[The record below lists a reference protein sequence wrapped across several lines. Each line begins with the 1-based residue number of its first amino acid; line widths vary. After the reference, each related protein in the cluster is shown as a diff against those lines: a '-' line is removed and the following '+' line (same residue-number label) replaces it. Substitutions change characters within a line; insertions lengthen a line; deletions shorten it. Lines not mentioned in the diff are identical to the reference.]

1 MNMKPHPFYRKFL
14 FALVAVALIFPTT
27 SCTTLKS
34 RLHRGYIEL
43 DQYNKDIAT
52 LNAKHE
58 KEKTDA
64 EKAVADQKDKVI
76 AGQDGQLQ
84 TVANSLYGANL
95 AFSFYTPPEPSR
107 VDLIVNNRVNEA
119 AAATGKKATAEAM
132 EKENE
137 RLKKELD
144 EKITSLEDLRKKHA
158 EVVKTNTELANQTE
172 SDKKELARLQKELSD
187 MALRH
192 STELSDKQTE
202 VIFLQDE
209 INKLEKD
216 RADDREARQK
226 MERDAKM
233 KAMAVCGILSLLCV
247 AGAIWMPAF
256 KSKFVAAP
264 ATFGGCAAVIMYI
277 QPWMVAA
284 GVGVVVLG
292 IIVKMT
298 MEHHAVDKTATNL
311 VSFVEDQKKTNPT
324 AFDKETLKNYNGK
337 YVVDS
342 DTGKT
347 TVVADPDVEKVIE
360 QKLRESQRI

>member
-1 MNMKPHPFYRKFL
+1 MKSSSHLFRKAIWAIVISSFL
-14 FALVAVALIFPTT
+14 FLNT
-27 SCTTLKS
+27 SCVTDGTKLTETYIKKSEAQQQIEALKKK
-34 RLHRGYIEL
+34 HAEEL
-43 DQYNKDIAT
+43 EKITSDISKSKD
-52 LNAKHE
+52 
-58 KEKTDA
+58 
-64 EKAVADQKDKVI
+64 VI
-76 AGQDGQLQ
+76 ILGQDAQLQ
-84 TVANSLYGANL
+84 TIADSLYGANL
-95 AFSFYTPPEPSR
+95 AFTFYTPPEPSR

-158 EVVKTNTELANQTE
+158 EVMKTNTELANQTE
-172 SDKKELARLQKELSD
+172 SDKKELTRLQKEMSD

-256 KSKFVAAP
+256 KSKFVAGA

>member
-1 MNMKPHPFYRKFL
+1 MKRSNHPFRKALWVVLITSFL
-14 FALVAVALIFPTT
+14 FLNT
-27 SCTTLKS
+27 SCVTDGTKLKED
-34 RLHRGYIEL
+34 YIKKSEAQQQIEVLKKKHAEEL
-43 DQYNKDIAT
+43 KKATADISNTKD
-52 LNAKHE
+52 
-58 KEKTDA
+58 
-64 EKAVADQKDKVI
+64 VI
-76 AGQDGQLQ
+76 ISGQDEQLQ
-84 TVANSLYGANL
+84 AVANSLYGANL

-132 EKENE
+132 ERENE

-144 EKITSLEDLRKKHA
+144 EKITTLEDLRKKHE

-172 SDKKELARLQKELSD
+172 SDKKELTRLQKEMSD

-192 STELSDKQTE
+192 SAELSDKQTE

-226 MERDAKM
+226 LERVAKM
-233 KAMAVCGILSLLCV
+233 KAMAVCGILALLCV

-256 KSKFVAAP
+256 KSKFVTGAA
-264 ATFGGCAAVIMYI
+264 AFGGCAAVIMYV

-292 IIVKMT
+292 IVIKMAV
-298 MEHHAVDKTATNL
+298 EHHVLDKTATNAIHYIADNKPSDTT
-311 VSFVEDQKKTNPT
+311 V
-324 AFDKETLKNYNGK
+324 LKNYMGK
-337 YVVDS
+337 YS
-342 DTGKT
+342 RSARTEKP
-347 TVVADPDVEKVIE
+347 TVVPDPDVERIIQKKLMDS
-360 QKLRESQRI
+360 QKL

>member
-1 MNMKPHPFYRKFL
+1 MKSSSHLFRKAIWAIVISSFL
-14 FALVAVALIFPTT
+14 FLNT
-27 SCTTLKS
+27 SCVTDGTKLTETYIKKSEAQQQIEALKKK
-34 RLHRGYIEL
+34 HAEEL
-43 DQYNKDIAT
+43 EKITSDISKSKD
-52 LNAKHE
+52 
-58 KEKTDA
+58 
-64 EKAVADQKDKVI
+64 VI
-76 AGQDGQLQ
+76 ILGQDAQLQ
-84 TVANSLYGANL
+84 TIADSLYGANL
-95 AFSFYTPPEPSR
+95 AFTFYTPPEPSR

-119 AAATGKKATAEAM
+119 AAATGKKATAKAM

-158 EVVKTNTELANQTE
+158 EVMKTNTELANQTE

-187 MALRH
+187 MAIRH
-192 STELSDKQTE
+192 STELSNKQNE
-202 VIFLQDE
+202 VIVLQDK
-209 INKLEKD
+209 INAMEKS
-216 RADDREARQK
+216 RSDDREARQK

-256 KSKFVAAP
+256 KSKFVAGA

>member
-1 MNMKPHPFYRKFL
+1 MKRSNHPFRKALWVVLITSFL
-14 FALVAVALIFPTT
+14 FLNT
-27 SCTTLKS
+27 SCVTDGTKLKED
-34 RLHRGYIEL
+34 YIKKSEAQQQIEVLKKKHAEEL
-43 DQYNKDIAT
+43 KKATADISNTKD
-52 LNAKHE
+52 
-58 KEKTDA
+58 
-64 EKAVADQKDKVI
+64 VI
-76 AGQDGQLQ
+76 ISGQDEQLQ
-84 TVANSLYGANL
+84 AVANSLYGANL

-132 EKENE
+132 ERENE

-144 EKITSLEDLRKKHA
+144 EKITTLEDLRKKHE

-172 SDKKELARLQKELSD
+172 SDKKELTRLQKEMSD

-209 INKLEKD
+209 INRLEKD

-226 MERDAKM
+226 LERVAKM
-233 KAMAVCGILSLLCV
+233 KAMAVCGILALLCV

-256 KSKFVAAP
+256 KSKFVTGAA
-264 ATFGGCAAVIMYI
+264 AFGGCAAVIMYV

-292 IIVKMT
+292 IVIKMAV
-298 MEHHAVDKTATNL
+298 EHHAVDKTATNL
-311 VSFVEDQKKTNPT
+311 VNFVEDQKVANP
-324 AFDKETLKNYNGK
+324 ASINRDALKNFNGK
-337 YVVDS
+337 YAS
-342 DTGKT
+342 DPKTGKT
-347 TVVADPDVEKVIE
+347 VVVVDPAVEKVIE
-360 QKLRESQRI
+360 RKLKESHRI